1 MTVPHTA
8 ATPIATGAAPLRFF
22 LLVLLLSVPF
32 YILGAT
38 GFRLPGL
45 TILPAS
51 ALMTFMPMIAALI
64 LVQRERGAAAAIA
77 MFKRALRPSPDH
89 RIRWPLTAL
98 VFMPVVCLLEFGVL
112 RLTGSAVPLPQIAP
126 GAALLLFT
134 GFMIGAIGEEVSWQ
148 GYAYPALRTRLSV
161 LASSAFLGSIWALWH
176 VVPFFQLGRSLEW
189 IFWHSLSAV
198 ALRVIIVW
206 LFESTRGKHSY
217 RRPFSH
223 HDQPVLGAVS
233 GCGLLLQ
240 SARHVRDSGDR
251 SGCDRLPLAA
261 EQTIQL
267 WLTCAFFAGRLA
279 FYSDYSRTAKS
290 INTTCVGAAFQKSLT
305 SPMGIGLQIAMIAIL
320 IGLAQVDS
328 DEKFKG
334 DSN

>member
-8 ATPIATGAAPLRFF
+8 ATTIATGAAPLRFF

-134 GFMIGAIGEEVSWQ
+134 GFMIGAIGEEVGWQ

-161 LASSAFLGSIWALWH
+161 LALSLGLNAHLVLKTRNTKKRQRRAQLSFEANAYRELIAGDPKSLDPRASGCIGENTGPFESS
-176 VVPFFQLGRSLEW
+176 PR
-189 IFWHSLSAV
+189 V
-198 ALRVIIVW
+198 AL
-206 LFESTRGKHSY
+206 F
-217 RRPFSH
+217 PPA
-223 HDQPVLGAVS
+223 DQT
-233 GCGLLLQ
+233 Q
-240 SARHVRDSGDR
+240 SANPRQRRAQSA
-251 SGCDRLPLAA
+251 LAA
-261 EQTIQL
+261 
-267 WLTCAFFAGRLA
+267 F
-279 FYSDYSRTAKS
+279 S
-290 INTTCVGAAFQKSLT
+290 
-305 SPMGIGLQIAMIAIL
+305 
-320 IGLAQVDS
+320 
-328 DEKFKG
+328 
-334 DSN
+334 

>member
-134 GFMIGAIGEEVSWQ
+134 GFMIGAIGEEVGWQ

-189 IFWHSLSAV
+189 IFWRSLSAV

-206 LFESTRGKHSY
+206 LFESTGGSILIAVLFHTMINLSWALFPVAGSY
-217 RRPFSH
+217 YN
-223 HDQPVLGAVS
+223 
-233 GCGLLLQ
+233 
-240 SARHVRDSGDR
+240 
-251 SGCDRLPLAA
+251 PLV
-261 EQTIQL
+261 TFVI
-267 WLTCAFFAGRLA
+267 LA
-279 FYSDYSRTAKS
+279 IA
-290 INTTCVGAAFQKSLT
+290 VGAIASLWRRNRL
-305 SPMGIGLQIAMIAIL
+305 SSFG
-320 IGLAQVDS
+320 
-328 DEKFKG
+328 
-334 DSN
+334 